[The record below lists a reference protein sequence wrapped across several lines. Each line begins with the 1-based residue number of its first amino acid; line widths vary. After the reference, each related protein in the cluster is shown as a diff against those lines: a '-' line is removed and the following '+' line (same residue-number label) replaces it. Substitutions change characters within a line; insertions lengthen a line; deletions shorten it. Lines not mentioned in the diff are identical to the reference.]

1 MDKLKILFAASEA
14 FPFAKSGGLG
24 DVIGSLPKAFP
35 PDQTDVRVIIPKYGS
50 IPDEYTKDFQPVDVF
65 YVRIGEMD
73 QYAGILKYKKDN
85 VIYYFIDNEHYFNR
99 PDLYGY
105 YDEAERYI
113 FFCRAVLECIPY
125 IDFYPDIL
133 HAHDWQTALIPYLLK
148 EQYQWHYQNTK
159 SVFTIHNIKYQG
171 VYGFKDISGTLNLD
185 YFPTTMEFY
194 KDVNFMKGALYSAD
208 LVTTVSPS
216 YAEEIKDPYY
226 GEGLDGV
233 IRDVSYKE
241 VGILNGIDDREYNPQ
256 NDPHIW
262 SNFSYS
268 YAKKMENKRALQD
281 HLNLPV
287 DNNKPIIAMIS
298 RLVEQ
303 KGLDLIAAVIHEI
316 LQMDIQ
322 FVVLGTGDPAYEN
335 MLREVAYTYPD
346 KMRSCITFDED
357 LSRKIYAGSDMFLMP
372 SKFEPCGLSQLIAMR
387 YGCIPIVRET
397 GGLKDTV
404 HYFNSTTG
412 EGNGFSFATYN
423 AHDMLFTIQRAVGL
437 FYEQRDQWK
446 VLTTNAC
453 KSDFNWKNSAD
464 TYLYYYKKITGKLV

>member
-208 LVTTVSPS
+208 VVTTVSPS

-241 VGILNGIDDREYNPQ
+241 VGSLNGIDDREYNPQ

-262 SNFSYS
+262 
-268 YAKKMENKRALQD
+268 
-281 HLNLPV
+281 
-287 DNNKPIIAMIS
+287 
-298 RLVEQ
+298 
-303 KGLDLIAAVIHEI
+303 
-316 LQMDIQ
+316 
-322 FVVLGTGDPAYEN
+322 
-335 MLREVAYTYPD
+335 
-346 KMRSCITFDED
+346 
-357 LSRKIYAGSDMFLMP
+357 
-372 SKFEPCGLSQLIAMR
+372 
-387 YGCIPIVRET
+387 
-397 GGLKDTV
+397 
-404 HYFNSTTG
+404 
-412 EGNGFSFATYN
+412 
-423 AHDMLFTIQRAVGL
+423 
-437 FYEQRDQWK
+437 
-446 VLTTNAC
+446 
-453 KSDFNWKNSAD
+453 
-464 TYLYYYKKITGKLV
+464 